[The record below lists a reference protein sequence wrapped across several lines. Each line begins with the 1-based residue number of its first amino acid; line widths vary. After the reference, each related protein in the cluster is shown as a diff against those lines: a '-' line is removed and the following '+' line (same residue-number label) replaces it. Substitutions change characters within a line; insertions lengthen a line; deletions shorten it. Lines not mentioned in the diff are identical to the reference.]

1 LHLSSRVLVAAVL
14 FASAGCAGRS
24 PEPVALVQPTDQIM
38 DCAAI
43 SIEAQANNTKL
54 QQLGV
59 EEGSKVAQ
67 NVAAGVAG
75 LFIWP
80 LWFAMDFQDAAGK
93 EVTAINARSQYLT
106 VMAVQR
112 NCGAPAPVIAQQ
124 SPSQQQQPDPVAA
137 PPYRPPLYFIQT
149 QYPQHPGS

>member
-1 LHLSSRVLVAAVL
+1 MHISKKIGAAFLVMAL
-14 FASAGCAGRS
+14 GGCAGRA
-24 PEPVALVQPTDQIM
+24 PQPVAIVQPTDQIM

-43 SIEAQANNTKL
+43 SIEAQANNYKL

-59 EEGSKVAQ
+59 ESSNKVGQ

-93 EVTAINARSQYLT
+93 EVAAINSRNQYLAA
-106 VMAVQR
+106 MATQR
-112 NCGAPAPVIAQQ
+112 RCGAPQAPQ
-124 SPSQQQQPDPVAA
+124 SYPSPA
-137 PPYRPPLYFIQT
+137 
-149 QYPQHPGS
+149 S